1 MVDPDQLKR
10 VINNIIT
17 NAIKYSDKENGL
29 VEIYL
34 YDEGDTI
41 KVSISDDG
49 KGIDEESLPH
59 IFDRT
64 FRADSARQSRGGSGL
79 GLAICKKIIEEHGG
93 KIWAKSK
100 LGVGTTIMFELNKYT
115 KGDEANEQSSDN

>member
-1 MVDPDQLKR
+1 M
-10 VINNIIT
+10 
-17 NAIKYSDKENGL
+17 
-29 VEIYL
+29 EIYL